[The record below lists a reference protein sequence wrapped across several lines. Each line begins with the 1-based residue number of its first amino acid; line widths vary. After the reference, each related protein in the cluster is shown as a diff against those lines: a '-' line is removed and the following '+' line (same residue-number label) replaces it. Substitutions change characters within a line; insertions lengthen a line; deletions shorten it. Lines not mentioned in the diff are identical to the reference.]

1 MERYDGLAAAS
12 AGRPERMVLTHGE
25 PHAGN
30 TLVTS
35 DGVALIDWDTV
46 LIAEPER
53 DLWSL
58 ADEDPST
65 LDDYAARRDVTPL
78 RESIELYRLQWNL
91 NEVAGYVD
99 LFRQPHRE
107 TADTRVAW
115 EALTH
120 CLDR

>member
-1 MERYDGLAAAS
+1 MASYPYVDGRSQSSGVYANRADRLAA
-12 AGRPERMVLTHGE
+12 LD
-25 PHAGN
+25 
-30 TLVTS
+30 LVTAVHRAPAPLRS
-35 DGVALIDWDTV
+35 SALV
-46 LIAEPER
+46 
-53 DLWSL
+53 
-58 ADEDPST
+58 
-65 LDDYAARRDVTPL
+65 DYAARRDVTPL